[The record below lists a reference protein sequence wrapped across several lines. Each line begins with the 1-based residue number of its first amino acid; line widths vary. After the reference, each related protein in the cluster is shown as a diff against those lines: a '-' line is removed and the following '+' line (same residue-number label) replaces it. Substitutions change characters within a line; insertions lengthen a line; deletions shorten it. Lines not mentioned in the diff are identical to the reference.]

1 MSTSV
6 ILSAMRG
13 AGRQQ
18 ITASTVRA
26 KQASGSHVFR
36 IEEFTRAREKLA
48 NGIAVM
54 SSPFGAGGHDWFIK
68 CYPNGVPGG
77 AGNHISLFLMHD
89 SHAKTGDA
97 TAAYKMSI
105 LDKALKPSCTKFE
118 HERHFRGDGW
128 GWTEFMGLQD
138 LDRDKY
144 LVEDCLSI
152 LCDVTTTDGLRAAA
166 EPPFDLRGLQL
177 AEAIWN
183 RETADV
189 TIHLGD
195 GETIAAHRWVLEAR
209 SPVLK
214 ADLAFASNTTADHL
228 RLFVNDMDA
237 DVCKSLLRF
246 IYTDSPPPELETAP
260 PKNVERLLA
269 AADRF
274 QLEKLKLLC
283 VEALCKKIDASSVA
297 AALALAERH
306 GCPTLREACAQFLV
320 KNTTTHEQPIS
331 TSVF

>member
-1 MSTSV
+1 
-6 ILSAMRG
+6 
-13 AGRQQ
+13 
-18 ITASTVRA
+18 
-26 KQASGSHVFR
+26 
-36 IEEFTRAREKLA
+36 
-48 NGIAVM
+48 
-54 SSPFGAGGHDWFIK
+54 
-68 CYPNGVPGG
+68 
-77 AGNHISLFLMHD
+77 
-89 SHAKTGDA
+89 
-97 TAAYKMSI
+97 
-105 LDKALKPSCTKFE
+105 
-118 HERHFRGDGW
+118 
-128 GWTEFMGLQD
+128 
-138 LDRDKY
+138 
-144 LVEDCLSI
+144 
-152 LCDVTTTDGLRAAA
+152 
-166 EPPFDLRGLQL
+166 
-177 AEAIWN
+177 
-183 RETADV
+183 
-189 TIHLGD
+189 
-195 GETIAAHRWVLEAR
+195 AAHRWVLEAR